1 MGPPWLLFLSPSSGM
16 TPKSPQGPAAP
27 GETLNPDLCS
37 GLLVRMLEITTI
49 FTNVQQVVMPVLTQ

>member
-1 MGPPWLLFLSPSSGM
+1 MGPPCLLFLPPSSGM

-37 GLLVRMLEITTI
+37 GLLVCMLEVTTV
-49 FTNVQQVVMPVLTQ
+49 FTNVQQVVTLVLTQ